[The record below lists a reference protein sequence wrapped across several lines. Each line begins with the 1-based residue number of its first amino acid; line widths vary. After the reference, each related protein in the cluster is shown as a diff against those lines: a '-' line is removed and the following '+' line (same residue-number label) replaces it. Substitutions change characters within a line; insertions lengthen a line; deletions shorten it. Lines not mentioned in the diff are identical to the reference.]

1 MRLLIRKVLHCVVP
15 WPGKVPLLRWPGL
28 TELITLVFVLFWSR
42 GLSCPEKAVLVAVAH
57 WEAVRVASLAAPPA
71 MSDLQA

>member
-1 MRLLIRKVLHCVVP
+1 ME
-15 WPGKVPLLRWPGL
+15 LR
-28 TELITLVFVLFWSR
+28 TLVFVLFWSR
-42 GLSCPEKAVLVAVAH
+42 GLSRPEKAVLVAVAH